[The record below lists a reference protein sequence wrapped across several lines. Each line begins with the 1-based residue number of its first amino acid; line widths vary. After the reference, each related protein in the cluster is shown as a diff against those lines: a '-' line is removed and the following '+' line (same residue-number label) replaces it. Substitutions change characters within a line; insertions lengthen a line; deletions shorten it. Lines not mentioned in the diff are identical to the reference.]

1 MDGLRR
7 LENETGVH
15 PKEMA
20 DSPDGR
26 GGSGTVFV
34 LTSSGLRHMG
44 LRPGPDRP
52 NATGRGFLG
61 YLQEEIFWQDA
72 FELVHEDDLPL
83 LRSLVSMVMEEP
95 GASESVEVRFRDAWG
110 EWVLMDVSVL
120 NVLEAPTG
128 NDTGLLV
135 VNVRDHNT

>member
-1 MDGLRR
+1 ML
-7 LENETGVH
+7 GVYIWTVCAGWRT
-15 PKEMA
+15 KQ
-20 DSPDGR
+20 
-26 GGSGTVFV
+26 GSTQKRWQTRPTAGVGPARC
-34 LTSSGLRHMG
+34 SSLPHRACATWVS
-44 LRPGPDRP
+44 GPDRP

-110 EWVLMDVSVL
+110 DWI
-120 NVLEAPTG
+120 
-128 NDTGLLV
+128 
-135 VNVRDHNT
+135 